1 MCLAIPVR
9 VIKIVSSETVRVEV
23 NGLTLDVS
31 TLLTPD
37 VAIGDD
43 VLVHAGF
50 ILEKLTPEDAAD
62 KRSLLEEFRQK
73 TLRGEK

>member
-9 VIKIVSSETVRVEV
+9 VIKIVSSETVKVEI

-37 VAIGDD
+37 VTIGDD

-50 ILEKLTPEDAAD
+50 IIEKLTPEDAAD
-62 KRSLLEEFRQK
+62 KRSLLEEFHQK
-73 TLRGEK
+73 TSRGVK